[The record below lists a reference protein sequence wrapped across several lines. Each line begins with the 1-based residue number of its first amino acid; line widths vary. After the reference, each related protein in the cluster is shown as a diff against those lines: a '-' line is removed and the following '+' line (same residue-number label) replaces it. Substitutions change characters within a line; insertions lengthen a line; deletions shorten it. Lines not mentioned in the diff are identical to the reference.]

1 MLYLLIL
8 VLAVLGFMGLF
19 KPELM
24 WKLEHF
30 MSVKDGE
37 PTEFYLVVSRIIG
50 ALALITVIIIIF
62 VLIF

>member
-8 VLAVLGFMGLF
+8 VLAALGFMGLF

>member
-1 MLYLLIL
+1 MLYLLIVVL
-8 VLAVLGFMGLF
+8 VILGFMGLF

-30 MSVKDGE
+30 MSVKNGE
-37 PTEFYLVVSRIIG
+37 PTEFYLVISRIIG

-62 VLIF
+62 VLIL